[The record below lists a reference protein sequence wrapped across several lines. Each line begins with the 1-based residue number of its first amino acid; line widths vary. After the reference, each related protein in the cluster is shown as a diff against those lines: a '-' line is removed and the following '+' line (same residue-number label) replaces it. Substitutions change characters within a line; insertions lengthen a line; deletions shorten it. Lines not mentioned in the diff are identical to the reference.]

1 MDRSIFLNTSL
12 ILWAMTVKPDP
23 ASPIDPLDFTESA
36 NAHPNPFKVIFEPRA
51 AQSFDGIRELL
62 DEYGL

>member
-12 ILWAMTVKPDP
+12 ILWAMTIKPDP

-36 NAHPNPFKVIFEPRA
+36 NAHPCPFKVIFEPRA
-51 AQSFDGIRELL
+51 AQSFDGIKELL